1 MGLKQSIVV
10 VNEYT
15 IKNKKGGS
23 RGGTPGDYVTRYM
36 ARTGATEDLT
46 PVRLEDTDAY
56 ITRYMA
62 RKEASE
68 TLNSVSDIKKGMKAA
83 QGYGGLAF
91 GYGDISLSDE
101 KLRQAS
107 RDIQRNF
114 DKGKTVMKTVLSFD
128 EEYLR
133 ETGIITP
140 DFHLT
145 KRGDYRGNIDQMKLR
160 RAIMHGLDRLSKQYD
175 DLKYVGVIQVDTAH
189 LHCHLAMVDRGKGNI
204 TPNGT
209 QRGKLSARAKDIIRR
224 GIDMSLDEQQQMH
237 MMASQVGYD
246 KINAVGYIK
255 KYTHRVMSEHG
266 LPQFLLMCL
275 PEDKRLWRA
284 DTNRKEMQKPNAIVR
299 EYVTQMLRQPNSGY
313 ISALQRIDKYAKSR
327 QVKDDLSGR
336 EYRTLV
342 KNGKERLIKDCMNG
356 VYQVLSKIPDSDKT
370 VWTPMMSAMSMS
382 YDEMSAEQDDPMIE
396 FGFKLRSYSNRL
408 QYHKK
413 EVNKYHEAVKQYEQ
427 TQNPSEDSKP
437 LYEFFKFEEDY
448 NAKLM
453 CKYQHFLSFLPP
465 TGEYEDDFDS
475 LMQYKD
481 RIDRMYQMSNDKS
494 MKHMLSTNAEMYGR
508 QTYGLHGGQYV
519 VIGPQ
524 VLDIRLSAMRDR
536 YAEMK
541 DDFKFKLST
550 YGMTLKD
557 DNVSTE
563 KPYAFDD
570 VKALDIHHLSY
581 DWTYDFQVSKPN
593 VEEFVEYADKRY
605 KLYQAARQYLVDS
618 GQEASVDMF
627 AVKDIELMHDTADK
641 MRVNTVLISAANNGG
656 RRPMQK
662 TVSLDDDY
670 NADMKLAIQATVE
683 STMQFGDNDI

>member
-46 PVRLEDTDAY
+46 PVRLEDADAY

-62 RKEASE
+62 RKEAAE
-68 TLNSVSDIKKGMKAA
+68 TLNSVNEIKRGMKDA

-91 GYGDISLSDE
+91 GYGDISLSDK
-101 KLRQAS
+101 KLRQVS
-107 RDIQRNF
+107 RDIQQNF

-145 KRGDYRGNIDQMKLR
+145 KRGDYRGHVDQMKLR

-175 DLKYVGVIQVDTAH
+175 DLQYVGVIQVDTAH

-209 QRGKLSARAKDIIRR
+209 QKGKLSSRAKDIIRR
-224 GIDMSLDEQQQMH
+224 GIDASLDMQKQMH

-246 KINAVGYIK
+246 KINAISYIK
-255 KYTHRVMSEHG
+255 KYTHRIMSEHG
-266 LPQFLLMCL
+266 LPQFLIMCL

-299 EYVTQMLRQPNSGY
+299 EYVMQMLRQPNSGY
-313 ISALQRIDKYAKSR
+313 IAALQRIDKYAKSR
-327 QVKDDLSGR
+327 QVKEDLSGR

-342 KNGKERLIKDCMNG
+342 KNGKERLVKDCMNG
-356 VYQVLSKIPDSDKT
+356 VYQVLSRIPDSDKT

-453 CKYQHFLSFLPP
+453 CKYQYFLSFLPA
-465 TGEYEDDFDS
+465 TGEYEDDFDA

-481 RIDRMYQMSNDKS
+481 RIDRMYQMKNDKS

-524 VLDIRLSAMRDR
+524 VLDIRLSAMQDR
-536 YAEMK
+536 YSEMK

-550 YGMTLKD
+550 YGMTFKD
-557 DNVSTE
+557 DEVSTE
-563 KPYAFDD
+563 KPYVFDD

-593 VEEFVEYADKRY
+593 VEEFIEYADKRY
-605 KLYQAARQYLVDS
+605 KLYQDARQYLVNS
-618 GQEASVDMF
+618 GQDAFVDMF

-641 MRVNTVLISAANNGG
+641 MRVNTTLESAASGG
-656 RRPMQK
+656 GHRPMQR

-670 NADMKLAIQATVE
+670 NVDMKLAIQATVE
-683 STMQFGDNDI
+683 STMQFGDNAI

>member
-23 RGGTPGDYVTRYM
+23 RGGTPGNYVTRYM

-448 NAKLM
+448 NSKLM

-481 RIDRMYQMSNDKS
+481 RIDRMYQMANDKS

-536 YAEMK
+536 YVEMK

-641 MRVNTVLISAANNGG
+641 MRVNTVLTSAVNNGG
-656 RRPMQK
+656 RRPMQR

>member
-68 TLNSVSDIKKGMKAA
+68 TLNSVSDIKRGMKAV

-224 GIDMSLDEQQQMH
+224 GIDMSLDEQKQMH

-448 NAKLM
+448 NSKLM

-541 DDFKFKLST
+541 DDFKFKLSA

-557 DNVSTE
+557 DKVSTE

-641 MRVNTVLISAANNGG
+641 MRVNTVLASAANSGG
-656 RRPMQK
+656 RRPMQR

-670 NADMKLAIQATVE
+670 NVDMKLAIQATVE